1 MIRQTLKQI
10 WTLRRRN
17 AWIFAEMLIIFIL
30 SSILFDYFFTLVHNR
45 LLPDGFDDSD
55 TYMVTTID
63 LNRAMNGEGQEEH
76 DAVVTKM
83 RAFPGILHVME
94 TSDFALSPHVGSYN
108 GGMISRDSTDVEE
121 HHLQFKRVDN
131 KEYFDIFITPSVIT
145 GKPAHLDLSDNRQCI
160 LTEGIAKKLFGDEY
174 PIGKTVFF
182 RRYYRVVD
190 IVRDQKRMP
199 YIEPSEVIFIPATI
213 PQPKIPL
220 VSIRVGDNFDIERF
234 KVEVTPSIQTPK
246 EIHDAMAL
254 SFGSLTEER
263 IRMGIMVF
271 MLCNVALSV
280 IGTFWFRN
288 QKRRSEI
295 GLRMALG
302 SSRRKVQAQFIIEA
316 LLILCLA
323 AIPALLINIGI
334 CQADIVQNDL
344 LGEESIHYI
353 TGNKWWRFI
362 IANTLTLILLG
373 AITAL
378 SAWIPAHKAAA
389 LNPVDALRNE

>member
-17 AWIFAEMLIIFIL
+17 AWIFVEMLIIFVL
-30 SSILFDYFFTLVHNR
+30 SSILVDYFFTLVHNR
-45 LLPDGFDDSD
+45 LLPQGFDDTD

-63 LNRAMNGEGQEEH
+63 LGRAMIGEGTEEH
-76 DAVVTKM
+76 NAMMTKM
-83 RAFPGILHVME
+83 RAFPGVLHVME
-94 TSDFALSPHVGSYN
+94 TADWALSPHVGSYN
-108 GGMISRDSTDVEE
+108 GGMISRDSADVEE

-190 IVRDQKRMP
+190 VVRDQKRMP
-199 YIEPSEVIFIPATI
+199 YIEPSEVIFIPTSKSEPA
-213 PQPKIPL
+213 IPL

-234 KVEVTPSIQTPK
+234 RAEVTPSIQTPK
-246 EIHDAMAL
+246 EIQDAMAH
-254 SFGSLTEER
+254 SFGILTEER
-263 IRMGIMVF
+263 IRSGVMAF

-280 IGTFWFRN
+280 IGTFWLRN

-353 TGNKWWRFI
+353 TGNKWLRFI
-362 IANTLTLILLG
+362 IANALTFILLG
-373 AITAL
+373 IITAL
-378 SAWIPAHKAAA
+378 SAWIPARKAAS